1 MEPGTHTAG
10 VNPTV
15 LGCVGVSRPRRI
27 VHLRQAISI
36 HMCPLRFANRVVH
49 DVFAAVEQHRP
60 DRTPGAATPP
70 ELEAIRRD
78 IAVPGW
84 SMRIDSLKTTSLWPR
99 SDASTPITG
108 WRDGSAKPTHPVYR
122 RRAERRLRRRTL
134 TRRRPE

>member
-36 HMCPLRFANRVVH
+36 HMCPLRFANRVVY

-78 IAVPGW
+78 ITVPGW
-84 SMRIDSLKTTSLWPR
+84 SMRIDSLKTTSHMAALRRIYADHWLAR
-99 SDASTPITG
+99 RLGETNDILSTG
-108 WRDGSAKPTHPVYR
+108 AALNGAFD
-122 RRAERRLRRRTL
+122 AER
-134 TRRRPE
+134 

>member
-78 IAVPGW
+78 ITVPGW
-84 SMRIDSLKTTSLWPR
+84 SMRIDSLKTTSHMAALRRIYADHWLAR
-99 SDASTPITG
+99 RLGETNDILSTG
-108 WRDGSAKPTHPVYR
+108 AALNGAFD
-122 RRAERRLRRRTL
+122 AER
-134 TRRRPE
+134 

>member
-1 MEPGTHTAG
+1 
-10 VNPTV
+10 
-15 LGCVGVSRPRRI
+15 
-27 VHLRQAISI
+27 
-36 HMCPLRFANRVVH
+36 MCPLRFANRVVH

-78 IAVPGW
+78 ITVPGW
-84 SMRIDSLKTTSLWPR
+84 SMRIDSLEYQISIWPR

-122 RRAERRLRRRTL
+122 RRAEQHRSTQNVEASARRVKRLAG
-134 TRRRPE
+134 